1 MTEDLKDEEMEKKCQ
16 KGFNRLI
23 IRPYREE
30 DEDQVLNLV
39 RELEEELAEKFPNVQ
54 IESGVK
60 TYRLRYLKKGNKYV
74 IYVAEVD
81 GKIVG
86 FLLGYPSLGIPEVD
100 SLYDVLPLEKGKLT
114 DEFYLQ
120 MTFVSKPYRNKG
132 ISTALHREIISYALE
147 HGYREI
153 YACIAKWN
161 IPELRVIRSLRFEAK
176 DLGTRYRLSLKL
188 DRTKLAKNNKNK
200 KGKKGE

>member
-1 MTEDLKDEEMEKKCQ
+1 MKKENQ
-16 KGFNRLI
+16 ERFNRAI

-30 DEDQVLNLV
+30 DESQVLNLV
-39 RELEEELAEKFPNVQ
+39 HELEEELAEKFPNVQ
-54 IESGVK
+54 IESAVQ
-60 TYRLRYLKKGNKYV
+60 TYRLRYLQKGNKYV

-81 GKIVG
+81 GKVVG

-100 SLYDVLPLEKGKLT
+100 SLYDVLPLENGQLT
-114 DEFYLQ
+114 EEFYLQ
-120 MTFVSKPYRNKG
+120 MTFVSKSYRNRG
-132 ISTALHREIISYALE
+132 ISTALHREIINYAFE

-161 IPELRVIRSLRFEAK
+161 IPELRVIRSLRFQAK

-188 DRTKLAKNNKNK
+188 DKTDANKL
-200 KGKKGE
+200 GKKGE